1 MTTPVSAR
9 QQIVTA
15 AIALLTTS
23 KPSGVPQIDDT
34 RLESYT
40 TAELP
45 AVTVF
50 RIREEGESEKEG
62 RWSYFVKR
70 TFTLR
75 VELRFASDTAPAD
88 MDATYVW
95 VGQQLGQQ
103 TFGVNANES
112 GGNLAEDCYET
123 LLEWQYADSDQPYTL
138 LQIDFRVEYST
149 LKNDPTRSQ

>member
-1 MTTPVSAR
+1 MSVR

-15 AIALLTTS
+15 AIALLDTS
-23 KPSGVPQIDDT
+23 RPGGVPQPDDT
-34 RLESYT
+34 RQQSYQPE
-40 TAELP
+40 ELP
-45 AVTVF
+45 AMTVF

-88 MDATYVW
+88 MDSTYVW
-95 VGQQLGQQ
+95 VGQKLGKQQ
-103 TFGVNANES
+103 FGPSAN
-112 GGNLAEDCYET
+112 GGTLAEDCYET

-138 LQIDFRVEYST
+138 LQIDFRIEYST
-149 LKNDPTRSQ
+149 LKEDPTRTQ

>member
-1 MTTPVSAR
+1 MSIR

-15 AIALLTTS
+15 AIGLLNTS
-23 KPSGVPQIDDT
+23 RPGGVPAPDDS
-34 RLESYT
+34 RLQSYMPE
-40 TAELP
+40 ELP
-45 AVTVF
+45 AMTVF

-70 TFTLR
+70 SFTLR
-75 VELRFASDTAPAD
+75 IELRFAADTASAD

-103 TFGVNANES
+103 QFAG
-112 GGNLAEDCYET
+112 LAEDCYET

-149 LKNDPTRSQ
+149 LKNDPSRTQ

>member
-1 MTTPVSAR
+1 MTASVR

-15 AIALLTTS
+15 AIALLNTS
-23 KPSGVPQIDDT
+23 RPSGVPQADET

-40 TAELP
+40 PAELP
-45 AVTVF
+45 AMTVF

-75 VELRFASDTAPAD
+75 IELRFASDTAPAD
-88 MDATYVW
+88 MDSTYVW

-103 TFGVNANES
+103 QFGPSAN
-112 GGNLAEDCYET
+112 GGTLAEDCYET
-123 LLEWQYADSDQPYTL
+123 LLEWQYADADQPYTL

-149 LKNDPTRSQ
+149 LKEDPTRTQ